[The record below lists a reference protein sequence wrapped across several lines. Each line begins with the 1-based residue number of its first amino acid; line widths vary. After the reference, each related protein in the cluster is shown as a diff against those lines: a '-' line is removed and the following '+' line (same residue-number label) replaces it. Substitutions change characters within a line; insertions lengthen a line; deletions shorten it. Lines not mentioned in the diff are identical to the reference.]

1 MGEKNP
7 LRNIIDTKY
16 YYKGHIGNLRV
27 DMVRFPSGN
36 VRPREILEHKP
47 CVAILPVTDEG
58 RIVLIKQ
65 YRHAVDE
72 EIFEIPA
79 GIIEEGEE
87 PRASACR
94 ELREETGF
102 MPGKLEE
109 IAAIYTTPGF
119 CDEKIYVYIATE
131 LSVSPLQQ
139 DDDEFIRTYDY
150 SVEELEKMIAEKKIT
165 DGKTLLAYYWYRAQN
180 AR

>member
-1 MGEKNP
+1 MNEKNP
-7 LRNIIDTKY
+7 LRNIIETKY

-27 DMVRFPSGN
+27 DMVRFPSGS
-36 VRPREILEHKP
+36 VKPREILEHRP
-47 CVAILPVTDEG
+47 CVAVLPVTETG

-79 GIIEEGEE
+79 GIMEEGEE

-102 MPGKLEE
+102 KPGKLEE
-109 IAAIYTTPGF
+109 IAEIYTSPGF
-119 CDEKIYVYIATE
+119 CDEKIHIYIATE

-139 DDDEFIRTYDY
+139 DDDEFIKTFDF
-150 SVEELEKMIAEKKIT
+150 SVEELEKMIAEGKIA
-165 DGKTLLAYYWYRAQN
+165 DGKTLLAYYWYRAVC

>member
-1 MGEKNP
+1 MSEKNP
-7 LRNIIDTKY
+7 LRNIIETKY

-27 DMVRFPSGN
+27 DMVRFPSGR
-36 VRPREILEHKP
+36 VKPREILEHRP
-47 CVAILPVTDEG
+47 CVAILPVTETG

-102 MPGKLEE
+102 KPGKLEE

-119 CDEKIYVYIATE
+119 CDEKIHIYIATE
-131 LSVSPLQQ
+131 LSVAPLQQ
-139 DDDEFIRTYDY
+139 DDDEFIKTFDY
-150 SVEELEKMIAEKKIT
+150 SVEELEKMIAEGKIA
-165 DGKTLLAYYWYRAQN
+165 DGKTLLAYYWYRAAN